1 MRSRVTLAS
10 LALPFQIRQ
19 CRRST
24 SATITALA
32 FSRSGVSAGRVPA
45 VFSACCSR
53 MAMWNQS
60 RPGGAV
66 TPAST
71 RIERSPE
78 QPSVKAVNLGLGCP
92 DRPRQ
97 GRAGSAPR
105 SRCRSLATAAKTCRA
120 PSDVST
126 LPRRTSRW
134 RWPSSQL
141 RMKVESRVRVIAAAA
156 VADLAAAAS
165 RSSAPTFRV
174 RPRKVSGPIP
184 ASIGRRYSSTPAA
197 TR

>member
-60 RPGGAV
+60 RHGGSV
-66 TPAST
+66 TPALT

-78 QPSVKAVNLGLGCP
+78 QPSVNAVSSVSVGLADLGKAAPDQRLDRGVGLGDRGENLPGSVRRLDVAEADFEMPLAVLTAP
-92 DRPRQ
+92 DE
-97 GRAGSAPR
+97 G
-105 SRCRSLATAAKTCRA
+105 
-120 PSDVST
+120 
-126 LPRRTSRW
+126 
-134 RWPSSQL
+134 
-141 RMKVESRVRVIAAAA
+141 
-156 VADLAAAAS
+156 
-165 RSSAPTFRV
+165 
-174 RPRKVSGPIP
+174 
-184 ASIGRRYSSTPAA
+184 
-197 TR
+197 